1 MRLSRKSLYAIIGI
15 IVLLF
20 VVAVFRG
27 YQINADV
34 ANKTVAVSQITPTS
48 GPIGT
53 EILIQGEGI
62 LTSENTVTIGDKT
75 ITGLTSDD
83 GTSLLFYVPGDLTA
97 GSYTLAVKNSL
108 GQSNASTFTVTSE

>member
-20 VVAVFRG
+20 VVAIYRG

-34 ANKTVAVSQITPTS
+34 ATKNVAISEVTPTS
-48 GPIGT
+48 GPTGT
-53 EILIQGEGI
+53 EILIRGEGM
-62 LTSENTVTIGDKT
+62 LTNENTVTIGDKT
-75 ITGLTSDD
+75 VTGLTSDD

-108 GQSNASTFTVTSE
+108 GQSNTSTFTVTAQ